1 MWYERPKFLWEPE
14 SSLKRHHTI
23 IEIDTDNPETKKEV
37 FVNRIEVKTDMLK
50 KQKHVCQAGTR
61 SEECLYW
68 FQSLKQKKTRKA
80 FPQRDKTE
88 LQKQNGTSEQL
99 ICIAEIEAAGK
110 KIIKMAQS
118 RAFAEEIS
126 SLGSANNKKVAKIK
140 QNYKL
145 YSLNAFVDEYQVLCV
160 GGMLKNSS
168 LNNSCTHP
176 ILLPSYSVT
185 QEWYC
190 Y

>member
-1 MWYERPKFLWEPE
+1 M
-14 SSLKRHHTI
+14 
-23 IEIDTDNPETKKEV
+23 
-37 FVNRIEVKTDMLK
+37 
-50 KQKHVCQAGTR
+50 
-61 SEECLYW
+61 YW
-68 FQSLKQKKTRKA
+68 FQRLKQKKTRKA